1 MRIALFWNHKL
12 IGEALTTL
20 LSRIGRLDVVG
31 QSSEALECLKMV
43 RDSHANVVLVEEK
56 HLTADTTAYLE
67 GAQLVQG
74 FGLVVLTEDHI
85 EGMEETSGNWTKLSL
100 HCSGEDLFNALKKV
114 APGSYPTR
122 RPRVRKSS
130 QLGLSARESE
140 VVELVAKGLS
150 NRKIAEMTSLQE
162 QSVKNMVSTIMRR
175 LNCENRTQL
184 ALLLTKTQV
193 SQPQA

>member
-1 MRIALFWNHKL
+1 MRIALFWSHKL
-12 IGEALTTL
+12 IGESLTTL

-31 QSSEALECLKMV
+31 QSSDALECLKMV
-43 RDSHANVVLVEEK
+43 RDSHANVVLAEEK
-56 HLTADTTAYLE
+56 HLTPDTTAYLE

-74 FGLVVLTEDHI
+74 FGLVLLTEEKLGP
-85 EGMEETSGNWTKLSL
+85 EGEVVGNWTKLSL
-100 HCSGEDLFNALKKV
+100 HSTGDDLFNALKKV

-184 ALLLTKTQV
+184 ALLLTKTQATPA
-193 SQPQA
+193 Q

>member
-1 MRIALFWNHKL
+1 MRIALFWSHKL
-12 IGEALTTL
+12 IAESLATL
-20 LSRIGRLDVVG
+20 LTRVGRLDVVG
-31 QSSEALECLKMV
+31 QSSDAMECLKTV
-43 RDSHANVVLVEEK
+43 RDSHANVIVVEEK
-56 HLTADTTAYLE
+56 HLTPDTTAYLE

-74 FGLVVLTEDHI
+74 FGLVVLTEDAI
-85 EGMEETSGNWTKLSL
+85 EGKSEVSGNWTKLSL
-100 HCSGEDLFNALKKV
+100 HSTGEDLFNALKEV
-114 APGSYPTR
+114 APGSFPMR

-175 LNCENRTQL
+175 LGCENRTQL

-193 SQPQA
+193 SQPA